1 MTNFSSTPISIS
13 QKLLALMLFSVLAVA
28 QSQAPAAL
36 QGDNTVTTIKTR
48 TQLVLLDV
56 VATDHSGRPVT
67 DLKREDFTVLER
79 GQKQQL
85 ASFDLVDVAKR
96 PALPAGGM
104 SPKLPPGVYSSHL
117 AAAAQQGDLTVLL
130 LDALNTPWAD
140 QAYARY
146 EMLKYLKKN
155 HQAGQRIA
163 IYGLNTTLRRLQDFT
178 DDPEVLRKAIDKHRG
193 GTSPISAESSEPQ
206 SSTEGMSDQ
215 TAASV
220 AAFEEEQA
228 AFQTDMRVRMTLDS
242 LKAIGRQLSG
252 YPGRKKLIWVSGSF
266 PIDLAPGENSGFNSQ
281 RFYAD
286 DITATTSLLRDSQ
299 VSVYPIDAKGLSN
312 TTLMSAS
319 ESGRMRNGRL
329 MTGPQA
335 LAEMSRRNALAN
347 AAQFAA
353 RKIADDTGGLAFYNR
368 NDLDTAVMKSMAD
381 GAIYY
386 ALSYSPDDKNWDG
399 RFRKIEVKVNRP
411 GLQLRYRKG
420 YLAVDPNNVVGQSN
434 ASITEDIGPALT
446 GFLTASGISF
456 YGSAQPLADKKTIAD
471 SAKPGADASVP
482 GKVAADISFL
492 VEPRDIFFQLTNEG
506 KRHCN
511 IQFVLG
517 VFVADKFVD
526 SSERRLNADLEPA
539 SYKRLQEEGLIFRM
553 HAMVPVGKSRLR
565 LLVRDNQTGKMGS
578 LDIPYPNELAAK

>member
-1 MTNFSSTPISIS
+1 MTKFSSIPSSIS
-13 QKLLALMLFSVLAVA
+13 QKLLVFMSFCVFAVA
-28 QSQAPAAL
+28 QSQAPAAS
-36 QGDNTVTTIKTR
+36 QGDNTETIIKTR

-79 GQKQQL
+79 GQKQKPT
-85 ASFDLVDVAKR
+85 SFELVDVAKR
-96 PALPAGGM
+96 PALPEGSM

-146 EMLKYLKKN
+146 EMLQYLQKN

-163 IYGLNTTLRRLQDFT
+163 IYGLNMTLRRLQDFT

-193 GTSPISAESSEPQ
+193 SNSPVLTNSSDPEL
-206 SSTEGMSDQ
+206 SSYGMSTEA
-215 TAASV
+215 AASV
-220 AAFEEEQA
+220 AAFQEEQA
-228 AFQTDMRVRMTLDS
+228 AFQTDMRVRMTLDA

-281 RFYAD
+281 RFYTD

-299 VSVYPIDAKGLSN
+299 VSVYPIDAKGLAGSS
-312 TTLMSAS
+312 MRSAS
-319 ESGRMRNGRL
+319 TRPGMFMG
-329 MTGPQA
+329 GPQF
-335 LAEMSRRNALAN
+335 LAEMSRRDALAN
-347 AAQFAA
+347 SARFAA
-353 RKIADDTGGLAFYNR
+353 IKIAEDTGGLAFYNR
-368 NDLDTAVMKSMAD
+368 NDLDTAVMKSVAD
-381 GAIYY
+381 GAVYY
-386 ALSYSPDDKNWDG
+386 AISYSPDEKNWDG

-411 GLQLRYRKG
+411 GVQLRYRKG
-420 YLAVDPNNVVGQSN
+420 YLALDPNSVVRQSKE
-434 ASITEDIGPALT
+434 SIKQDIGPALT

-456 YGSAQPLADKKTIAD
+456 YGSAQPLAEKKTIAD
-471 SAKPGADASVP
+471 SAKPGADASVA
-482 GKVAADISFL
+482 GKVAADINFL
-492 VEPRDIFFQLTNEG
+492 VEPRDIAFQPTKE
-506 KRHCN
+506 KKQHCN

-526 SSERRLNADLEPA
+526 STEGHLDADLEPA
-539 SYKRLQEEGLIFRM
+539 SYKRLLEEGLIFMM
-553 HAMVPVGKSRLR
+553 HAMVPAGKSRLR